1 MFGVI
6 KCLVKRLTF
15 WKKEKNM
22 NEEKSVNEEVLYV
35 IGNGFDI
42 NLGLKTRYKNYFEN
56 FGMTQMKE
64 ILELFRENEKNIDK
78 FNQEKFEKFIKILKQ
93 YNINFDKYDSFKK
106 NLEESVKKNDKEK
119 IINIDA
125 FHNSIFVRLKDEKE
139 NVFLEDYGLFI
150 IFLLLLKV
158 EKDEWQWVE
167 EQVSD
172 YIKDFIDITKVMNN
186 IHDKNINIGKIISYI
201 IENMDEIEN
210 KIEKYTSM
218 IIEKRKFET
227 EGFYKNNT
235 IENKVANTTY
245 DFLIQILKR
254 KTKNYLEK
262 TEKYLN
268 DRKKTEISSVEYEN
282 YTQKIEK
289 LNVAYRNYTQN
300 IRHKIRYIYFS
311 LQIFLRPQLD
321 LKFNNKNLEII
332 NSNNLRRISL
342 KEELHRF
349 ENHFGNY
356 ALKVNEYIV
365 NILNKDL
372 ERNITKNEFIDIEL
386 SLKSE
391 IEKKL
396 KRIFGFEIG
405 DKQIISFNYTT
416 YLNYY
421 KNSSNQ
427 NIPIKNLKELI
438 NVNGNVDDFKTI
450 RDRLRYKEKENIK
463 EIVSSIKEETK
474 KIKKEVELESESNMK
489 SKQEFIKY
497 LNRIITSQYIEIIT
511 EEDKLKN
518 ELERITGYGSYN
530 NIDIEEKLKEKLK
543 NVLNFNNSINTGIIF
558 GIDEIQKD
566 ENYKELD
573 AFFKS
578 ERRSRKLEEKINKL
592 LEKQFSKIY
601 FYGHSLADA
610 DFTFFENIFSDNVKM
625 DVEKIDDLNQ
635 VKTELVF
642 LYEREFFGNENIESI
657 VKLFYNYYSSSNRKS
672 IKTKDEI
679 VRILSNLRQRS
690 ILKIKIRDKNK
701 DEYEEQDNILILD
714 NKEKLEK
721 LLLEI

>member
-1 MFGVI
+1 MS
-6 KCLVKRLTF
+6 
-15 WKKEKNM
+15 
-22 NEEKSVNEEVLYV
+22 EEKSENEEVLYV

-56 FGMTQMKE
+56 FGITQMKE
-64 ILELFRENEKNIDK
+64 ILELFRENEENIK
-78 FNQEKFEKFIKILKQ
+78 EFNQEKLEKFIENLKR
-93 YNINFDKYDSFKK
+93 YNINFYVYDNFKK
-106 NLEESVKKNDKEK
+106 NLEESVRKNDKREIK
-119 IINIDA
+119 TNIDT
-125 FHNSIFVRLKDEKE
+125 FHKSIFTKLKDENE

-150 IFLLLLKV
+150 IFLILLKV

-254 KTKNYLEK
+254 KTKNYLD
-262 TEKYLN
+262 
-268 DRKKTEISSVEYEN
+268 DRKKTEISSVECEN

-289 LNVAYRNYTQN
+289 LNIAYRNYTQN
-300 IRHKIRYIYFS
+300 IRHEIIYIYFS
-311 LQIFLRPQLD
+311 LQIFLQSQLD
-321 LKFNNKNLEII
+321 LKFDNKNLEII
-332 NSNNLRRISL
+332 NNNNLRKISL

-356 ALKVNEYIV
+356 ALKVNEYIT

-372 ERNITKNEFIDIEL
+372 ERNVTKNEFVDIEL

-391 IEKKL
+391 IEKRL
-396 KRIFGFEIG
+396 KRIFGFEAG
-405 DKQIISFNYTT
+405 NKRIISFNYTT

-421 KNSSNQ
+421 KNNFNR

-438 NVNGNVDDFKTI
+438 NVNGNVDNFKTI
-450 RDRLRYKEKENIK
+450 RDRLSYKEKETIK
-463 EIVSSIKEETK
+463 EIVSNIKAETK
-474 KIKKEVELESESNMK
+474 KIKKEVELESKMMRD
-489 SKQEFIKY
+489 KQKFIEY
-497 LNRIITSQYIEIIT
+497 LNAIIKSQYIERIT
-511 EEDKLKN
+511 EEKKLKN

-530 NIDIEEKLKEKLK
+530 NTNFEIEEKLKEKLK
-543 NVLNFNNSINTGIIF
+543 NVLNFSFSNSINTGIIF

-566 ENYKELD
+566 DNYKELD
-573 AFFKS
+573 EFFKS
-578 ERRSRKLEEKINKL
+578 KRRSRKLEEKINEL
-592 LEKQFSKIY
+592 LKKIFSKIY

-610 DFTFFENIFSDNVKM
+610 DFTFFENIFSENL
-625 DVEKIDDLNQ
+625 KIDDINQ

-642 LYEREFFGNENIESI
+642 LYEREFFGNENIKSI
-657 VKLFYNYYSSSNRKS
+657 VKLFYNYYYSSNRKS

-679 VRILSNLRQRS
+679 VEILSNLRQRG

-714 NKEKLEK
+714 NKEKLKK

>member
-1 MFGVI
+1 
-6 KCLVKRLTF
+6 
-15 WKKEKNM
+15 M

-42 NLGLKTRYKNYFEN
+42 NLGLKTRYENYFEN
-56 FGMTQMKE
+56 FGITQMKE
-64 ILELFRENEKNIDK
+64 ILELFRENEENIK
-78 FNQEKFEKFIKILKQ
+78 EFNQKKFEEFIEILEK
-93 YNINFDKYDSFKK
+93 YNISYDDYDSFKINLKKSLEK
-106 NLEESVKKNDKEK
+106 NNKEEIKE
-119 IINIDA
+119 NLDA
-125 FHNSIFVRLKDEKE
+125 FNKSIFVSLKNEKDNE
-139 NVFLEDYGLFI
+139 FLESYGLFI
-150 IFLLLLKV
+150 IFLILLKV
-158 EKDEWQWVE
+158 EKNEWQWVE
-167 EQVSD
+167 EQISE
-172 YIKDFIDITKVMNN
+172 YIKDIIDIVKVLVVSQTDKEN
-186 IHDKNINIGKIISYI
+186 IFILYLKKNLDDIEKNIEEYTEIII
-201 IENMDEIEN
+201 KEKEFEKAKNKFDEKDEMC
-210 KIEKYTSM
+210 T
-218 IIEKRKFET
+218 
-227 EGFYKNNT
+227 
-235 IENKVANTTY
+235 
-245 DFLIQILKR
+245 FLIQILKR
-254 KTKNYLEK
+254 RTLDFIKK
-262 TEKYLN
+262 TEKYSN
-268 DRKKTEISSVEYEN
+268 NKT
-282 YTQKIEK
+282 KIEI
-289 LNVAYRNYTQN
+289 LNKQYRNYTYS
-300 IRHKIRYIYFS
+300 IRYKINFIFFS
-311 LQIFLRPQLD
+311 LENFLRPQLD
-321 LKFNNKNLEII
+321 LKFNNENIEII
-332 NSNNLRRISL
+332 NNNNLRRISL
-342 KEELHRF
+342 KEELYRF

-356 ALKVNEYIV
+356 ALKVNKYV
-365 NILNKDL
+365 MNILNKDL

-391 IEKKL
+391 IEKRL
-396 KRIFGFEIG
+396 KRIFGFETR
-405 DKQIISFNYTT
+405 DKRIISFNYTT

-421 KNSSNQ
+421 KNNSNQ

-438 NVNGNVDDFKTI
+438 NVNGNVDDYKKINDNLEYQERKSIEGAEEIINNIICELKKLKQEVQKQCERIDELKYFIEKL
-450 RDRLRYKEKENIK
+450 DDLVKRLDDFIKSLSKK
-463 EIVSSIKEETK
+463 EIK
-474 KIKKEVELESESNMK
+474 KIDKLWLEIEH
-489 SKQEFIKY
+489 
-497 LNRIITSQYIEIIT
+497 ITSINYEIFHI
-511 EEDKLKN
+511 EDK
-518 ELERITGYGSYN
+518 Y
-530 NIDIEEKLKEKLK
+530 KEKLK
-543 NVLNFNNSINTGIIF
+543 NILSPNKKEYNTEIIF

-573 AFFKS
+573 SFFKS
-578 ERRSRKLEEKINKL
+578 ERRSGKLEEKINKL

>member
-1 MFGVI
+1 
-6 KCLVKRLTF
+6 
-15 WKKEKNM
+15 M

-56 FGMTQMKE
+56 FGITQMKE
-64 ILELFRENEKNIDK
+64 ILELFRENEENIK
-78 FNQEKFEKFIKILKQ
+78 EFNQKKFEEFIEILEK
-93 YNINFDKYDSFKK
+93 YNISYDDYDSFKINLKKSLEK
-106 NLEESVKKNDKEK
+106 NNKEEIKE
-119 IINIDA
+119 NLDA
-125 FHNSIFVRLKDEKE
+125 FNKSIFVSLKNEKDNE
-139 NVFLEDYGLFI
+139 FLESYGLFI
-150 IFLLLLKV
+150 IFLILLKV
-158 EKDEWQWVE
+158 EKNEWQWVE
-167 EQVSD
+167 EQISE
-172 YIKDFIDITKVMNN
+172 YIKDIIDIVKVLVVSQTDKEN
-186 IHDKNINIGKIISYI
+186 IFISYLKKNLDDIEKNIEEYTEIII
-201 IENMDEIEN
+201 KEKEFEKAKNKFDEKDEMC
-210 KIEKYTSM
+210 T
-218 IIEKRKFET
+218 
-227 EGFYKNNT
+227 
-235 IENKVANTTY
+235 
-245 DFLIQILKR
+245 FLIQILKR
-254 KTKNYLEK
+254 RTLDFIKK
-262 TEKYLN
+262 TEKYSN
-268 DRKKTEISSVEYEN
+268 NKT
-282 YTQKIEK
+282 KIEI
-289 LNVAYRNYTQN
+289 LNKQYRNYTYS
-300 IRHKIRYIYFS
+300 IRYKINFIFFS
-311 LQIFLRPQLD
+311 LENFLRPQLD
-321 LKFNNKNLEII
+321 LKFNNENIEII
-332 NSNNLRRISL
+332 NNNNLRRISL
-342 KEELHRF
+342 KEELYRF

-356 ALKVNEYIV
+356 ALKVNKYV
-365 NILNKDL
+365 MNILNKDL

-391 IEKKL
+391 IEKRL
-396 KRIFGFEIG
+396 KRIFWFETR
-405 DKQIISFNYTT
+405 DKRIISFNYTT

-421 KNSSNQ
+421 KNNSNQ

-438 NVNGNVDDFKTI
+438 NVNGNVDDYKKINDNLEYQERKSIEGAEEIINNIICELKKLKQEVQKQCERIDELKYFIEKL
-450 RDRLRYKEKENIK
+450 DDLVKRLDDFIKSLSKK
-463 EIVSSIKEETK
+463 EIK
-474 KIKKEVELESESNMK
+474 KI
-489 SKQEFIKY
+489 
-497 LNRIITSQYIEIIT
+497 
-511 EEDKLKN
+511 DKLWL
-518 ELERITGYGSYN
+518 EIERITSINYE
-530 NIDIEEKLKEKLK
+530 IFHIEDKYKEKLK
-543 NVLNFNNSINTGIIF
+543 NILSPNKKEYNTEIIF

-573 AFFKS
+573 SFFKS
-578 ERRSRKLEEKINKL
+578 ERRSGELEEKINKL

>member
-1 MFGVI
+1 
-6 KCLVKRLTF
+6 
-15 WKKEKNM
+15 M

-56 FGMTQMKE
+56 FRMTQMRE

-78 FNQEKFEKFIKILKQ
+78 FNQEKFENFIKILEQ
-93 YNINFDKYDSFKK
+93 YNIEFDEYDSFKNK
-106 NLEESVKKNDKEK
+106 LEKSLKKSDKEK
-119 IINIDA
+119 ITNMDA
-125 FHNSIFVRLKDEKE
+125 FHKSIFVRLKDEKE

-167 EQVSD
+167 EQISD
-172 YIKDFIDITKVMNN
+172 YIKDLIDITKAMNS
-186 IHDKNINIGKIISYI
+186 IHDKGINIGIIILYI

-218 IIEKRKFET
+218 VIEKRKFEK
-227 EGFYKNNT
+227 EEFYKNKT
-235 IENKVANTTY
+235 IENNVTKTTY

-311 LQIFLRPQLD
+311 LQIFLQPQLD

-356 ALKVNEYIV
+356 ALKVNKYIV

-396 KRIFGFEIG
+396 KRIFGFETG

-474 KIKKEVELESESNMK
+474 KIKKELELESESNMK

-543 NVLNFNNSINTGIIF
+543 NVLNFNFNNSINTGIIF

-566 ENYKELD
+566 DNYKELD
-573 AFFKS
+573 EFFKS
-578 ERRSRKLEEKINKL
+578 ERRSKELKEEINKL

-610 DFTFFENIFSDNVKM
+610 DFTFFEDMLSDNVKM
-625 DVEKIDDLNQ
+625 DLKKIDELSQ

-642 LYEREFFGNENIESI
+642 LYEKEFFGNENIESI
-657 VKLFYNYYSSSNRKS
+657 VKLFYNYYSSSKRKS

-679 VRILSNLRQRS
+679 VEILSNLRQRG

-714 NKEKLEK
+714 NKEKLKK

>member
-1 MFGVI
+1 
-6 KCLVKRLTF
+6 
-15 WKKEKNM
+15 M

-56 FGMTQMKE
+56 FGITQMKE
-64 ILELFRENEKNIDK
+64 ILELFRENEENIK
-78 FNQEKFEKFIKILKQ
+78 EFNQKKFEEFIEILEK
-93 YNINFDKYDSFKK
+93 YNISYDDYDSFKINLKKSLEK
-106 NLEESVKKNDKEK
+106 NNKEEIKE
-119 IINIDA
+119 NLDA
-125 FHNSIFVRLKDEKE
+125 FNKSIFVSLKNEKDNE
-139 NVFLEDYGLFI
+139 FLESYGLFI
-150 IFLLLLKV
+150 IFLILLKV
-158 EKDEWQWVE
+158 EKNEWQWVE
-167 EQVSD
+167 EQISE
-172 YIKDFIDITKVMNN
+172 YIKDIIDIVKVLVVSQTDKEN
-186 IHDKNINIGKIISYI
+186 IFISYLKKNLDDIEKNIEEYTEIII
-201 IENMDEIEN
+201 KEKEFEKAKNKFDEKDEMC
-210 KIEKYTSM
+210 T
-218 IIEKRKFET
+218 
-227 EGFYKNNT
+227 
-235 IENKVANTTY
+235 
-245 DFLIQILKR
+245 FLIQILKR
-254 KTKNYLEK
+254 RTLDFIKK
-262 TEKYLN
+262 TEKYSN
-268 DRKKTEISSVEYEN
+268 NKT
-282 YTQKIEK
+282 KIEI
-289 LNVAYRNYTQN
+289 LNKQYRNYTYS
-300 IRHKIRYIYFS
+300 IRYKINFIFFS
-311 LQIFLRPQLD
+311 LENFLRPQLD
-321 LKFNNKNLEII
+321 LKFNNENIEII
-332 NSNNLRRISL
+332 NNNNLRRISL
-342 KEELHRF
+342 KEELYRF

-356 ALKVNEYIV
+356 ALKVNKYV
-365 NILNKDL
+365 MNILNKDL

-391 IEKKL
+391 IEKRL
-396 KRIFGFEIG
+396 KRIFWFETR
-405 DKQIISFNYTT
+405 DKRIISFNYTT

-421 KNSSNQ
+421 KNNSNQ

-438 NVNGNVDDFKTI
+438 NVNGNVDDYKKINDNLEYQERKSIEGAEEIINNIICELKKLKQEVQKQCERIDELKYFIEKL
-450 RDRLRYKEKENIK
+450 DDLVKRLDDFIKSLSKK
-463 EIVSSIKEETK
+463 EIK
-474 KIKKEVELESESNMK
+474 KIDKLWLEIEH
-489 SKQEFIKY
+489 
-497 LNRIITSQYIEIIT
+497 ITSINYEIFHI
-511 EEDKLKN
+511 EDK
-518 ELERITGYGSYN
+518 Y
-530 NIDIEEKLKEKLK
+530 KEKLK
-543 NVLNFNNSINTGIIF
+543 NILSPNKKEYNTEIIF

-573 AFFKS
+573 SFFKS
-578 ERRSRKLEEKINKL
+578 ERRSGELEEKINKL

>member
-1 MFGVI
+1 
-6 KCLVKRLTF
+6 
-15 WKKEKNM
+15 M

-56 FGMTQMKE
+56 FGITQMKE

-167 EQVSD
+167 EQISD
-172 YIKDFIDITKVMNN
+172 YIKDLIDITKAMNN

-311 LQIFLRPQLD
+311 LQIFLQPQLD

-332 NSNNLRRISL
+332 DSNNLRRISL

-372 ERNITKNEFIDIEL
+372 ERNITENEFIDIEL

-396 KRIFGFEIG
+396 KRIFGFETG

-421 KNSSNQ
+421 KNNSNQ

-463 EIVSSIKEETK
+463 EIVSNIKAETK
-474 KIKKEVELESESNMK
+474 KIKKEVELESKMMRD
-489 SKQEFIKY
+489 KQKFIEY
-497 LNRIITSQYIEIIT
+497 LNAIIKSQYIERIT
-511 EEDKLKN
+511 EEKKLKN
-518 ELERITGYGSYN
+518 ELERITGYGSYSN
-530 NIDIEEKLKEKLK
+530 TNFEIEEKLKEKLK
-543 NVLNFNNSINTGIIF
+543 NVLNFNFSNSINTGIIF

-566 ENYKELD
+566 DNYKELD
-573 AFFKS
+573 EFFKS
-578 ERRSRKLEEKINKL
+578 KRRSRKLEEKINEL
-592 LEKQFSKIY
+592 LKKIFSKIY

-610 DFTFFENIFSDNVKM
+610 DFTFFENIFSENL
-625 DVEKIDDLNQ
+625 KIDDINQ

-642 LYEREFFGNENIESI
+642 LYEREFFGNENIKSI

-679 VRILSNLRQRS
+679 VEILSNLRQRG
-690 ILKIKIRDKNK
+690 ILKIKIRDKTK

-714 NKEKLEK
+714 NKEKLKK